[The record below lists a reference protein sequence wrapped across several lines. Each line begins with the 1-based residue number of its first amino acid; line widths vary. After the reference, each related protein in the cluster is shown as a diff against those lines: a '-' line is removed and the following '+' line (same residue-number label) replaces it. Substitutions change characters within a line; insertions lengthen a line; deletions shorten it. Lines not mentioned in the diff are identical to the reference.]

1 MPPIPPMLLILPMLL
16 AQASETHRGF
26 RIITLVRERL
36 HDGYTVESPKQA
48 ELQISLLKW

>member
-26 RIITLVRERL
+26 RIITLAPGRL
-36 HDGYTVESPKQA
+36 HDGYTRRESDQA
-48 ELQISLLKW
+48 ELEISLL